1 MKIIAYDF
9 DKTVYDGDSS
19 INFYK
24 YCLKRKPSILKYIPI
39 QLYAAMMHYGLKKW
53 PKVKMKE
60 KYFMF
65 LKDIPNIEEWVND
78 FWKIHAQKLKG
89 WYIEK
94 NHNEDVII
102 SASPEFLLK
111 PICKEIGVKLLIA
124 SKVDPKTGKFDGD
137 NCYGEEKVV
146 RLNRHM
152 TNYEMAEF
160 YSDSLSD
167 TPLALLAQKSYIVIG
182 DRLVNWEEYACKYQ

>member
-39 QLYAAMMHYGLKKW
+39 QLYATVMHYGLKKW

-65 LKDIPNIEEWVND
+65 LRDIPNIEEWVND
-78 FWKIHAQKLKG
+78 YWKIHKSKLKG
-89 WYIEK
+89 WYMQKDHQI
-94 NHNEDVII
+94 DIII
-102 SASPEFLLK
+102 SASPEFLLTS
-111 PICKEIGVKLLIA
+111 ICKEIGVKKLIA
-124 SKVDPKTGKFDGD
+124 SKVDAKTGKFDGE

-146 RLNRHM
+146 RLNEYM
-152 TNYEMAEF
+152 SDYEMAEF

-167 TPLALLAQKSYIVIG
+167 TPLARLAKKSYIVIG
-182 DRLVNWEEYACKYQ
+182 DRLVDWKEYEEKHK

>member
-39 QLYAAMMHYGLKKW
+39 QLYATIMHYGLKKW

-65 LKDIPNIEEWVND
+65 FRDIPNIEEWVND
-78 FWKIHAQKLKG
+78 FWQINHQKLKG
-89 WYIEK
+89 WYMIK
-94 NHNEDVII
+94 DHSKDVII

-111 PICKEIGVKLLIA
+111 PICKEIGVKVLIG
-124 SKVDPKTGKFDGD
+124 SKVDTKTGKFAGD

-146 RLNRHM
+146 RLNKYM
-152 TNYEMAEF
+152 KDYEMKEF

-167 TPLALLAQKSYIVIG
+167 TPLALLAEKSYIVIG
-182 DRLVNWEEYACKYQ
+182 DRLVDWQEYVAKHK